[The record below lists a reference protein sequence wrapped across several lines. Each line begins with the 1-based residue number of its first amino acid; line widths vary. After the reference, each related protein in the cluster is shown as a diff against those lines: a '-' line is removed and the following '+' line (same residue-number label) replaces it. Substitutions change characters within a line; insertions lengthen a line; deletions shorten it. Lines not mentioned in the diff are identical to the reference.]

1 MIALTNIPQ
10 GKTLRFSFFGHA
22 ASVNS
27 GIVSYNYIRRQFYP
41 YAEQAAHYFES
52 EYHKCVK
59 SLDAIVKD
67 TPKIFLNSMATTW
80 KDCINALA
88 QCGIVGVDMEHFIF
102 DYYGPYDHWESVY
115 NILTDKYAEI
125 TLEQKELDEYRRRRR
140 EGRGRFE
147 GGGFGISGAVKG
159 MAVTEIANLA
169 SGAVHMLFNG
179 LGKIGSSIAASSQKS
194 EIFQDPNTL
203 YSLMKAVYDSVIDCH
218 CALISCLNHKAGTK
232 FIPYIRSE
240 KAEQLA
246 SIINNLKMGLIPEE
260 GRWEAIL
267 TAFSCSPYN
276 YKWYDYMLSR
286 FKDPDGELDNAA
298 DYFKVN
304 IDGTK
309 QRYIEAA
316 LGKVDLSTMETAGRE
331 LERLKL
337 IMKQYHYSGDIQAK
351 TDISKAIDKFD
362 REQRSVPLGKSGKRR
377 LTLKTVEDAE
387 IAKRQIPEVDELLRA
402 FDYENEDGCRN
413 ALAFLDTM
421 DILPEVKKL
430 FASFFQKKCDEF
442 EKEAC
447 TVFGRVYDSREKAKQ
462 IKAEYEEI
470 KKQLEDPLTPRQL
483 QELKCRIQENDF
495 PNDIKDELNHLAYEV
510 ENKKELVKVWSVNFV
525 AAVIVIAMLI
535 IGWNLKISA
544 TEALHET
551 HVMKNGIELLLHD
564 HVITDTLTFVDGLKN
579 NVVVFSKSI
588 ICVVLGAFADY
599 LDGFNGAVNGHIMW
613 LLLGWVKT
621 LCDNIWLGLERYFVS
636 LWYTFRQSTDVAYC
650 AGYIISTACSWLAL
664 IRLSKEEDK
673 LVQKL
678 KDNKKEDS

>member
-1 MIALTNIPQ
+1 MITLTNIPQ
-10 GKTLRFSFFGHA
+10 GKTVLFSFFGHT
-22 ASVNS
+22 ASIDS

-41 YAEQAAHYFES
+41 YAERAASYFES
-52 EYHKCVK
+52 EYHKCIK

-67 TPKIFLNSMATTW
+67 TPKIFLNSMALTW

-88 QCGIVGVDMEHFIF
+88 QYGIVGVDMEHFIF
-102 DYYGPYDHWESVY
+102 DDYGPYDHWESVY

-147 GGGFGISGAVKG
+147 GGGFGIAGAVKG
-159 MAVTEIANLA
+159 MAIAEIANLA

-179 LGKIGSSIAASSQKS
+179 LGKIGSSIAASSQKG

-203 YSLMKAVYDSVIDCH
+203 YSLRKAVYDSVIDCH

-232 FIPYIRSE
+232 FIPSIRSE
-240 KAEQLA
+240 QAEQSA
-246 SIINNLKMGLIPEE
+246 SIINNLKIGLIPEE

-267 TAFSCSPYN
+267 TAFSCFPYN
-276 YKWYDYMLSR
+276 YKWYNYMLSR

-298 DYFKVN
+298 DYFKVD
-304 IDGTK
+304 IDGFK
-309 QRYIEAA
+309 RRYIDAA
-316 LGKVDLSTMETAGRE
+316 LGKVDLSTMKTAERE
-331 LERLKL
+331 LKRLKL
-337 IMKQYHYSGDIQAK
+337 IMRQYHYSGDIGAK
-351 TDISKAIDKFD
+351 TDIIKAIDKFD
-362 REQRSVPLGKSGKRR
+362 KEQRSVPLGKSGKRR
-377 LTLKTVEDAE
+377 LTLKTVADAE
-387 IAKRQIPEVDELLRA
+387 IAKRQIPEVDEALRR
-402 FDYENEDGCRN
+402 FNYEKEEDCHN
-413 ALAFLDTM
+413 ALAFLDTLA
-421 DILPEVKKL
+421 ILPEVKEL

-447 TVFGRVYDSREKAKQ
+447 TAFDRVYDSREKAKQ
-462 IKAEYEEI
+462 VKAEYEQI
-470 KKQLEDPLTPRQL
+470 RKQLECPLTPIQI
-483 QELKCRIQENDF
+483 QELKCRIQEGDF
-495 PNDIKDELNHLAYEV
+495 PNSIKDELNHLTYEV
-510 ENKKELVKVWSVNFV
+510 ENKKELVKVRSVNAV

-551 HVMKNGIELLLHD
+551 HYMKNGIDLLLHD
-564 HVITDTLTFVDGLKN
+564 HIITNTLTFVDGLKN
-579 NVVVFSKSI
+579 SVVVFSKSI

-599 LDGFNGAVNGHIMW
+599 MDGFNGSVDIIW

-621 LCDNIWLGLERYFVS
+621 LCDNIWLGLQRYFVS
-636 LWYTFRQSTDVAYC
+636 LWYTFRQSTDISYC

-673 LVQKL
+673 LVQEL
-678 KDNKKEDS
+678 KDTKKEGS